1 MINKNK
7 DRSVNASI
15 SHCQI
20 GQIIRR
26 ETLLRTGTEAVIRSQ
41 QLGRELFGKI
51 VCRGFHFRECA
62 LMGNRYPLYRKID
75 FTFINK

>member
-41 QLGRELFGKI
+41 QLGRELFGKSF
-51 VCRGFHFRECA
+51 VV
-62 LMGNRYPLYRKID
+62 D
-75 FTFINK
+75 FI